1 MLRFLEHQE
10 GDGWIDT
17 VLRLTIRLIISGF
30 AVIFGYLLAFGATM
44 GPPIAPHI
52 WDGGLDWGIR
62 LSVIAI
68 GFVIVFGALSW
79 LIFPLL
85 SYLIGKIKRIFTA

>member
-1 MLRFLEHQE
+1 MLRFLEYQE

-17 VLRLTIRLIISGF
+17 VLRLVSRLIISGF

-62 LSVIAI
+62 LGVIAI
-68 GFVIVFGALSW
+68 GFVIVFSALSW
-79 LIFPLL
+79 LIFPLAI
-85 SYLIGKIKRIFTA
+85 YIFKKIKQVFMD